1 MSKIK
6 FKILATDGTWVKE
19 FIYFLQTSSGD
30 IYYGE
35 INLEQPDKTSRHL
48 SGVSHNKRG
57 DRLIKLGKG
66 LKLTE
71 YVGLHQLF
79 VMSIGKLVFQS
90 PPFGK
95 INTKKADGNILIDIR
110 KFDLR
115 VGIMAFL
122 LEPNRLDTLEKLSE
136 KLKDVEY
143 TINKETTPWLVIAIF
158 NNGVEIDKNTVTP
171 IEWNKALIRME
182 IPSTESGGHLVMI
195 SAPAKK

>member
-1 MSKIK
+1 VSKKK
-6 FKILATDGTWVKE
+6 FKILATDGTWIKE
-19 FIYFLQTSSGD
+19 FVYFLQTSHGD

-35 INLEQPDKTSRHL
+35 INLDQPDKTSRHV
-48 SGVSHNKRG
+48 SGISHNKRG
-57 DRLIKLGKG
+57 ERLIKLGKG

-90 PPFGK
+90 PPFGRIYSK
-95 INTKKADGNILIDIR
+95 RTEGNVLIDIN

-136 KLKDVEY
+136 KLKDVDY

-158 NNGVEIDKNTVTP
+158 NDGIEIDKNAVTP

-182 IPSTESGGHLVMI
+182 IPSSESAGHLVMI
-195 SAPAKK
+195 TAPAKK